1 MTNNAKQSTESMTKR
16 EMNLRVFD
24 GRPLPHVFFQ
34 PRIEPWIDLH
44 KRDGTLPDTLV
55 GLDMYEAYEALDISM
70 RYVNYFTGAPSPIDA
85 SYSKEVRVHSKE
97 LTGGLLN
104 TIETPYGALETRYG
118 MSHDGYRI
126 VDFPIKTSEDF
137 RKTAWFFS
145 NIYYTFNQKAF
156 DEGSRMMGDLGE
168 PQFFVPRSPYQAFS
182 LDWMRYE
189 DFVVALMETPEEVQA
204 LMDIMDA
211 SYDPLY
217 EQLAAAKHLHI
228 INFGENIDA
237 RLMSPALFER
247 YHMPFYEKRV
257 PPLREADIYT
267 TVHLDGS
274 LGPLLP
280 YLGKLP
286 MDALEALTPAP
297 QGDVTIEQLKESL
310 GDKILM
316 DGIPAVLFLPE
327 FSDQQLQECV
337 AQLVQLFAP
346 RLVLGISDE
355 LPMGA
360 GPDAINRLLWV
371 RDFCRTH

>member
-1 MTNNAKQSTESMTKR
+1 MAIGAKQTAESMTKR

-24 GRPLPHVFFQ
+24 GRPLPHTFFQ

-44 KRDGTLPDTLV
+44 KREGTLPETLV
-55 GLDMYEAYEALDISM
+55 GLDMYQAYDALDISM
-70 RYVNYFTGAPSPIDA
+70 RYVNYFTGAPSPIDV

-97 LTGGLLN
+97 VTGGLLN

-126 VDFPIKTSEDF
+126 VDFPVKTSEDF
-137 RKTAWFFS
+137 QKAAWFFQGMC
-145 NIYYTFNQKAF
+145 YVFNQKAF
-156 DEGSRMMGDLGE
+156 DEGARMMGDLGE
-168 PQFFVPRSPYQAFS
+168 PQFFVPRSPYQTLS

-189 DFVVALMETPEEVQA
+189 DFVVALMEMPEEVQA
-204 LMDIMDA
+204 LMDVIDA
-211 SYDPLY
+211 SYDRLY
-217 EQLAAAKHLHI
+217 EQLADAENLHI

-247 YHMPFYEKRV
+247 YHLPFYEKHV
-257 PPLREADIYT
+257 PPLREAGIYT

-286 MDALEALTPAP
+286 MDALEALTPTP

-310 GDKILM
+310 DDKILM
-316 DGIPAVLFLPE
+316 DGIPAVLFLAE
-327 FSDQQLQECV
+327 FSDQHLQDCV
-337 AQLVQLFAP
+337 AQLVDQFAP

-360 GPDAINRLLWV
+360 GPEGLDRLLWV
-371 RDFCRTH
+371 RDFCKTH